1 MHKNFSCLSA
11 SFFTA
16 IPYILKHICVVAC
29 MRWYYSLMPSY
40 RFNCMCLQFYFSEF
54 SSCYFFLTSASYGS
68 LLLLFLYVF
77 VFYDDFGI
85 IFFRGNF
92 FFETLEKLIFAQARR
107 FNGFLFTSS
116 FSSSTMSSSYSFVWR
131 FPLSQNMD
139 KSKDD
144 DDDDASNIIFL
155 RILFVCGV
163 TLRETHYYALPL
175 KSDCRIY
182 TVDSTQRDKTF

>member
-1 MHKNFSCLSA
+1 MEDDVYVFPKKNEILYVPKCLKIHIKRSNLTCSLDLMHKNFFCLSA

-92 FFETLEKLIFAQARR
+92 FFWNFGKI
-107 FNGFLFTSS
+107 NIC
-116 FSSSTMSSSYSFVWR
+116 SSTSVQWIFVYFFFFFFNDVVVVVVFFCLKISFITKYGQIEGWWWWWW
-131 FPLSQNMD
+131 
-139 KSKDD
+139 
-144 DDDDASNIIFL
+144 
-155 RILFVCGV
+155 C
-163 TLRETHYYALPL
+163 E
-175 KSDCRIY
+175 
-182 TVDSTQRDKTF
+182 

>member
-1 MHKNFSCLSA
+1 MSRGGRCLCFSKEKRNFICSKMFKNTHKTFQPSLLTRFNAQEFFLSV
-11 SFFTA
+11 SFFFTA

-92 FFETLEKLIFAQARR
+92 FLKLWK
-107 FNGFLFTSS
+107 N
-116 FSSSTMSSSYSFVWR
+116 
-131 FPLSQNMD
+131 
-139 KSKDD
+139 
-144 DDDDASNIIFL
+144 
-155 RILFVCGV
+155 
-163 TLRETHYYALPL
+163 
-175 KSDCRIY
+175 
-182 TVDSTQRDKTF
+182 